1 MSSIEA
7 GWNSSPTF
15 SRDASDEVQS
25 ASEVRLRLIPDEAEA
40 LNQIASVVG
49 IDRASD
55 YRKSRK
61 YTAFRLAE
69 LARDCVSEVRDAIG
83 STATGPLL
91 ASELVTFLLAQEQTI
106 PAWKLKKLP
115 PLDGVP
121 RKRGRPRKR
130 PPTSAGG

>member
-1 MSSIEA
+1 MSATRSGLHVRPE
-7 GWNSSPTF
+7 SSST
-15 SRDASDEVQS
+15 RSDQER
-25 ASEVRLRLIPDEAEA
+25 AESELRLRLVPCEEEA
-40 LNQIASVVG
+40 LRQMASVVG

-55 YRKSRK
+55 YRRCRK

-69 LARDCVSEVRDAIG
+69 LARDGAPELRAAIG

-91 ASELVTFLLAQEQTI
+91 ASELVTFLFAQEQTI